1 MRQARSNRHRLLT
14 AVAVAVMCSISSG
27 ALGQTPAPP
36 ARDAVTALVADAR
49 ALIDAGKPDAAIAKL
64 RAADAGDPRIAELL
78 GVAYYHAN
86 DPAHAIAML
95 SPQLDRL
102 PRESLERREAVQVL
116 GLSHYLAGHL
126 AEA

>member
-1 MRQARSNRHRLLT
+1 MRQARSNRHRLIT
-14 AVAVAVMCSISSG
+14 AAAVAAMWSMSSG
-27 ALGQTPAPP
+27 ALAATQTPAPV

-64 RAADAGDPRIAELL
+64 RGADAGDPRIAELL

-86 DPAHAIAML
+86 DPAHAIAIL

-102 PRESLERREAVQVL
+102 PRESLEARGARQVL
-116 GLSHYLAGHL
+116 G
-126 AEA
+126 

>member
-1 MRQARSNRHRLLT
+1 MRQARSNRHRLIT
-14 AVAVAVMCSISSG
+14 AVAVAVMWSMSSG
-27 ALGQTPAPP
+27 APGAGPSTGPSVELRAGQAAAPL
-36 ARDAVTALVADAR
+36 ARDAVTALVAEAR

-95 SPQLDRL
+95 SPQLD
-102 PRESLERREAVQVL
+102 P
-116 GLSHYLAGHL
+116 
-126 AEA
+126 